1 MLKMLSSTAKI
12 RGREEQMQG
21 CTIDNALL
29 ITLFKLQ
36 AAKVLIS
43 FEIYFLTEKFLI
55 TDGDVSYERAK
66 S

>member
-1 MLKMLSSTAKI
+1 MLKMLSSTA
-12 RGREEQMQG
+12 RMSGRVEQMQG
-21 CTIDNALL
+21 WTIDNALL

-43 FEIYFLTEKFLI
+43 FEIYFLTAKFLS

>member
-1 MLKMLSSTAKI
+1 MLKMLSSTARI
-12 RGREEQMQG
+12 RGRVEQMQG

-43 FEIYFLTEKFLI
+43 FEIYFLTAKFLR
-55 TDGDVSYERAK
+55 TDGDVSYDRAK